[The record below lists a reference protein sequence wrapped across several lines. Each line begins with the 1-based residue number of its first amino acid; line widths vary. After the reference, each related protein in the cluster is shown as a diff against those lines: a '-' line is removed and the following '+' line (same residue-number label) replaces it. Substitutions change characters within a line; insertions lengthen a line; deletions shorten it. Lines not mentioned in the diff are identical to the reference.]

1 MLNQFPVFE
10 VQYYLEQYEDRG
22 TEYTRV
28 TAIVTVGGEV
38 LRSFTQAQGTS
49 LVQLESELRPFARRL
64 EVQKFLYY
72 QITQKV
78 AAFQRDYM
86 INPNKAMD

>member
-1 MLNQFPVFE
+1 MLEQFPVFE

-22 TEYTRV
+22 TEYTRI
-28 TAIVTVGGEV
+28 TATVTVGEV
-38 LRSFTQAQGTS
+38 MRSFTQAQGTS
-49 LVQLESELRPFARRL
+49 LVQMESELRPFARRL

-72 QITQKV
+72 QVTQKV

-86 INPNKAMD
+86 LNPNKSLD

>member
-1 MLNQFPVFE
+1 MLEQFPVFE
-10 VQYYLEQYEDRG
+10 VKYFLEQYEDRG

-28 TAIVTVGGEV
+28 TANVSVGGEAA
-38 LRSFTQAQGTS
+38 RSFTQAQGTT
-49 LVQLESELRPFARRL
+49 LAQIESDPRPFARRL

-86 INPNKAMD
+86 INPNKALD

>member
-28 TAIVTVGGEV
+28 TATVTVGEV

-86 INPNKAMD
+86 INPNKALD

>member
-1 MLNQFPVFE
+1 MLKQFPVFE

-28 TAIVTVGGEV
+28 TATVTIDGVGQ
-38 LRSFTQAQGTS
+38 RSFTQAQGTS
-49 LVQLESELRPFARRL
+49 LVQMDSELRPFARRL
-64 EVQKFLYY
+64 EVQKFLYH

-86 INPNKAMD
+86 INPNKALD

>member
-28 TAIVTVGGEV
+28 TANVSVGGEV
-38 LRSFTQAQGTS
+38 MRAFTQSQGTS
-49 LVQLESELRPFARRL
+49 LAQLESELRPFARRL

>member
-1 MLNQFPVFE
+1 MLNQFPMFE
-10 VQYYLEQYEDRG
+10 VQYYLKQYEDRG

-28 TAIVTVGGEV
+28 TATVTVGGV
-38 LRSFTQAQGTS
+38 TRSFTQAQGTS
-49 LVQLESELRPFARRL
+49 LVQMESDRRPFARRL
-64 EVQKFLYY
+64 ETQKFLYY

-86 INPNKAMD
+86 INPNKALD

>member
-22 TEYTRV
+22 TEYARV
-28 TAIVTVGGEV
+28 TATVTVGGEV

-49 LVQLESELRPFARRL
+49 LVQLESEPRPFARRL
-64 EVQKFLYY
+64 ETQKFLYY

-78 AAFQRDYM
+78 ASFQRDYM
-86 INPNKAMD
+86 INPNKALD

>member
-1 MLNQFPVFE
+1 MLKHFPVFE

-22 TEYTRV
+22 TEYTRI
-28 TAIVTVGGEV
+28 TATVTVGEV
-38 LRSFTQAQGTS
+38 TRSFTQAQGTS
-49 LVQLESELRPFARRL
+49 LVQMDSELRPFARRL

-72 QITQKV
+72 QVTQKV

-86 INPNKAMD
+86 LNPNKSLD

>member
-1 MLNQFPVFE
+1 MLEQFPVFE

-28 TAIVTVGGEV
+28 TANVAIGGEV
-38 LRSFTQAQGTS
+38 TRAFTQAQGTS
-49 LVQLESELRPFARRL
+49 LEAMSLEARPFARRL
-64 EVQKFLYY
+64 ETQKFLYH
-72 QITQKV
+72 QVTQKV

-86 INPNKAMD
+86 INPNKALD

>member
-1 MLNQFPVFE
+1 MLEQFPVFE

-28 TAIVTVGGEV
+28 TAIVSAGGEV
-38 LRSFTQAQGTS
+38 LRSFTQSQGTS
-49 LVQLESELRPFARRL
+49 LKSMALEARPFARRL
-64 EVQKFLYY
+64 ETQKFLYY

-86 INPNKAMD
+86 INPNKALD

>member
-1 MLNQFPVFE
+1 MLKHFPVFE

-22 TEYTRV
+22 TEYTRI
-28 TAIVTVGGEV
+28 TATVTVGEV
-38 LRSFTQAQGTS
+38 MRSFTQAQGTS
-49 LVQLESELRPFARRL
+49 LVQMESELRPFARRL

-72 QITQKV
+72 QVTQKV

-86 INPNKAMD
+86 LNPNKSLD